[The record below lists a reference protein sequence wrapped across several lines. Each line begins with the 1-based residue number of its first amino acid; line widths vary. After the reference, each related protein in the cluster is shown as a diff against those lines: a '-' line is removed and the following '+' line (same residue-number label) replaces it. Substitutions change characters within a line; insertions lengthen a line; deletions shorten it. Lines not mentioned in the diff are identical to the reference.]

1 MIDAANEK
9 TYDFW
14 KGVVSD
20 LDDYFHD
27 DYFHFGF
34 DELSTGCWSGGD
46 EFMQAN
52 DIPDKT
58 ALREYYR
65 GQLRDYLNNKR
76 PVYWVRGLDGSEDYQ
91 PNDVL

>member
-1 MIDAANEK
+1 
-9 TYDFW
+9 
-14 KGVVSD
+14 
-20 LDDYFHD
+20 
-27 DYFHFGF
+27 
-34 DELSTGCWSGGD
+34 
-46 EFMQAN
+46 MQAN